1 MARKLKIME
10 NEKHPLDDLKNDEIT
25 KKREKWEMHT
35 EGPGIWRENGKIL
48 QMKNTHCRTW
58 NMARNTQKREKW
70 EKYFEGPGL

>member
-1 MARKLKIME
+1 MEHKHGRTCSRAR
-10 NEKHPLDDLKNDEIT
+10 NTEKGG
-25 KKREKWEMHT
+25 KWEMHT
-35 EGPGIWRENGKIL
+35 VGPGIWRENGKIL